1 MGIGDYKV
9 NIMTAKDIIS
19 IQKHDISHPANSRVD
34 SDMPLIDVIPRL
46 LDSKNRELTV
56 IDDEGHCIGTIDQT
70 SLLEGIGRM
79 IAPRDDCSVI
89 TLDCAPEEYSASVLS
104 HAVEDSDAH
113 LVDLFSV
120 PGENSRINVT
130 LRVRHSDPTAAVRS
144 LERYGFNVVEAHSA
158 GNSMQSMEIA
168 TERLLSLQALMNV

>member
-1 MGIGDYKV
+1 
-9 NIMTAKDIIS
+9 MTAKDILS
-19 IQKHDISHPANSRVD
+19 LRKPDAIQPSLPMVEA
-34 SDMPLIDVIPRL
+34 DMPVLEIIPRL
-46 LDSKNRELTV
+46 LDSNRRELTV
-56 IDDEGHCIGTIDQT
+56 MEDDEPLGIIDQN

-79 IAPRDDCSVI
+79 IAARDDCSVI
-89 TLDCAPEEYSASVLS
+89 TVECAPEDYSASVLA

-120 PGENSRINVT
+120 PGENGLIKVT

-144 LERYGFNVVEAHSA
+144 LERYDFHVLEAHS
-158 GNSMQSMEIA
+158 SSDSIQSMEIA

>member
-1 MGIGDYKV
+1 
-9 NIMTAKDIIS
+9 MTAKDIIS
-19 IQKHDISHPANSRVD
+19 PLVQKAVETPLSKVD
-34 SDMPLIDVIPRL
+34 SDMPLLDIIPRL
-46 LDSKNRELTV
+46 LDSQSHELAV
-56 IDDEGHCIGTIDQT
+56 VEDGRQLGIINET

-89 TLDCAPEEYSASVLS
+89 NVECQPSDYSASALA

-113 LVDLFSV
+113 LVDLFSA
-120 PGENSRINVT
+120 PGPEGQLSIT

-144 LERYGFNVVEAHSA
+144 LERYGYHVVEAHSSA
-158 GNSMQSMEIA
+158 DDFQTMEIA

>member
-1 MGIGDYKV
+1 MI
-9 NIMTAKDIIS
+9 AKDILSFRKSETTQFPDSKIE
-19 IQKHDISHPANSRVD
+19 
-34 SDMPLIDVIPRL
+34 SDMPVLDIIPRL
-46 LDSKNRELTV
+46 LDSQKRELTV
-56 IDDEGHCIGTIDQT
+56 VEDDEPIGIIDQA

-89 TLDCAPEEYSASVLS
+89 TVECAAENYSASILA

-120 PGENSRINVT
+120 PSENGNIKVT
-130 LRVRHSDPTAAVRS
+130 LRVRHSDPTAAVRI
-144 LERYGFNVVEAHSA
+144 LERYDFNVLEAHSS
-158 GNSMQSMEIA
+158 GTSMQSMEIA

>member
-1 MGIGDYKV
+1 
-9 NIMTAKDIIS
+9 MTAKDILS
-19 IQKHDISHPANSRVD
+19 IERREREYLPIGKIH
-34 SDMPLIDVIPRL
+34 SDMPLLDIIPRL
-46 LDSKNRELTV
+46 LDSDTRELTV
-56 IDDEGHCIGTIDQT
+56 VEEGENIGIIDQT

-89 TLDCAPEEYSASVLS
+89 TVECNPEDYSASSLA

-113 LVDLFSV
+113 LVDLLTA
-120 PGENSRINVT
+120 PGENGHMLVT

-144 LERYGFNVVEAHSA
+144 LERYDYHVLEAHSS
-158 GNSMQSMEIA
+158 GDDFQRMEIA